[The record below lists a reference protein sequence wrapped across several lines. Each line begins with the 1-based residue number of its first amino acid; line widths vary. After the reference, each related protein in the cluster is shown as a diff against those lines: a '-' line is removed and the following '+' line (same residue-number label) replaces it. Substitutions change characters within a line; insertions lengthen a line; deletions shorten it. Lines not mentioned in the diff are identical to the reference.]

1 MSLII
6 KDNSQQSK
14 YPQLSIGVHNARC
27 IRVIDLGT
35 QRNEYKGEVSWKRK
49 VLIQWEVYTEDRE
62 EPIEIG
68 KVYTNSM
75 FEKANLS
82 IDLTS
87 WRGKP
92 FSEQEKEGFD
102 ISNLVGKV
110 CQLNVIEGKNDKN
123 KIATVLPT
131 KDKVDIQYNK
141 SLVFSIEDYQK
152 GELKVF
158 NQLREGIRNWILESK
173 ELEGQSQEDV
183 KEHGESDIEPDDAVP
198 F

>member
-6 KDNSQQSK
+6 KDDSQQSK

-49 VLIQWEVYTEDRE
+49 VMITWEVHNKDAE
-62 EPIEIG
+62 EPFEIS
-68 KVYTNSM
+68 KFYNHSLY
-75 FEKANLS
+75 EKANLA

-87 WRGKP
+87 WRGRP
-92 FSEQEKEGFD
+92 FTEDEKKGFD

-110 CQLNVIEGKNDKN
+110 CQINVIEGNNGKPKVS
-123 KIATVLPT
+123 TVLPT
-131 KDKVDIQYNK
+131 KDEVGIQYNK
-141 SLVFSIEDYQK
+141 SLVFSIEEYQK
-152 GELKVF
+152 GELTVF
-158 NQLREGIRNWILESK
+158 NQLREGIRNMILESK

-183 KEHGESDIEPDDAVP
+183 KEHGESDIDPDDTVP

>member
-49 VLIQWEVYTEDRE
+49 VMITWEVHNKDSE
-62 EPIEIG
+62 EPFEIS
-68 KVYTNSM
+68 KFYNHSM
-75 FEKANLS
+75 YEKANLS
-82 IDLTS
+82 IDLVS
-87 WRGKP
+87 WRGRP
-92 FSEQEKEGFD
+92 FTEREKKGFD
-102 ISNLVGKV
+102 IGNLVGKV
-110 CQLNVIEGKNDKN
+110 CQLNVIEGNNGKP
-123 KIATVLPT
+123 KIQTVLPT
-131 KDKVDIQYNK
+131 KDEVGIQYNK

-152 GELKVF
+152 GELKIF
-158 NQLREGIRNWILESK
+158 NQLREGIRNMILESK

>member
-49 VLIQWEVYTEDRE
+49 VMITWEVHNKDAE
-62 EPIEIG
+62 EPFEIS
-68 KVYTNSM
+68 KFYNHSM
-75 FEKANLS
+75 YEKANLS
-82 IDLTS
+82 IDLVS
-87 WRGKP
+87 WRGRP
-92 FSEQEKEGFD
+92 FTEREKKGFD
-102 ISNLVGKV
+102 IGNLVGKV
-110 CQLNVIEGKNDKN
+110 CQLNVIEGNNGKP
-123 KIATVLPT
+123 KIQTVLPT
-131 KDKVDIQYNK
+131 KDEVGIQYNK

-152 GELKVF
+152 GELKIF
-158 NQLREGIRNWILESK
+158 NQLREGIRNMILESK

>member
-92 FSEQEKEGFD
+92 FSEEEKEGFD

>member
-6 KDNSQQSK
+6 KDNTQQSK

>member
-6 KDNSQQSK
+6 KDNTQQSK

-92 FSEQEKEGFD
+92 FSEEEKEGFD

>member
-1 MSLII
+1 VP
-6 KDNSQQSK
+6 K
-14 YPQLSIGVHNARC
+14 GVHNARC

-35 QRNEYKGEVSWKRK
+35 QKNDYQGKVEWKKK
-49 VLIQWEVYTEDRE
+49 VLIHWEVYVEDIE

-68 KVYTNSM
+68 KVYTNSL
-75 FEKANLS
+75 FEKANLA

-87 WRGKP
+87 WRGRP
-92 FSEQEKEGFD
+92 FTEDEKKGFD

-123 KIATVLPT
+123 KIGTVLPT
-131 KDKVDIQYNK
+131 KDEVGIQYNK
-141 SLVFSIEDYQK
+141 SLVFSIEQYQK
-152 GELKVF
+152 GELTVF

-183 KEHGESDIEPDDAVP
+183 KEHGESDIEPDDTVP

>member
-6 KDNSQQSK
+6 KDDKQQSK
-14 YPQLSIGVHNARC
+14 YPVVPIGVHNARC

-35 QRNEYKGEVSWKRK
+35 QKNDYQGKVEWKKK
-49 VLIQWEVYTEDRE
+49 VLIHWEVYVEDKE
-62 EPIEIG
+62 EPIEIS
-68 KVYTNSM
+68 KVYTNSL

-92 FSEQEKEGFD
+92 FDEEEKKGFD

-110 CQLNVIEGKNDKN
+110 CQLNVIEGKNDKT

-131 KDKVDIQYNK
+131 KDEVGIQYNK

-183 KEHGESDIEPDDAVP
+183 KEHGESDIEPDDTVP

>member
-6 KDNSQQSK
+6 KDDSQQSK

-49 VLIQWEVYTEDRE
+49 VMITWEVHNKDSE
-62 EPIEIG
+62 EPFEIS
-68 KVYTNSM
+68 KFYNHSM
-75 FEKANLS
+75 YEKANLS
-82 IDLTS
+82 IDLVS
-87 WRGKP
+87 WRGRP
-92 FSEQEKEGFD
+92 FTEREKKGFD
-102 ISNLVGKV
+102 IGNLVGKV
-110 CQLNVIEGKNDKN
+110 CQLNVIEGNNGKP
-123 KIATVLPT
+123 KIQTVLPT
-131 KDKVDIQYNK
+131 KDEVGIQYNK

-152 GELKVF
+152 GELKIF
-158 NQLREGIRNWILESK
+158 NQLREGIRNMILESK

>member
-6 KDNSQQSK
+6 KDDSQQSK

-49 VLIQWEVYTEDRE
+49 VMITWEVHNKDAE
-62 EPIEIG
+62 EPFEIS
-68 KVYTNSM
+68 KFYNHSM
-75 FEKANLS
+75 YEKANLS
-82 IDLTS
+82 IDLVS
-87 WRGKP
+87 WRGRP
-92 FSEQEKEGFD
+92 FTEREKKGFD
-102 ISNLVGKV
+102 IGNLVGKV
-110 CQLNVIEGKNDKN
+110 CQLNVIEGNNGKP
-123 KIATVLPT
+123 KIQTVLPT
-131 KDKVDIQYNK
+131 KDEVGIQYNK

-152 GELKVF
+152 GELKIF
-158 NQLREGIRNWILESK
+158 NQLREGIRNMILESK

>member
-6 KDNSQQSK
+6 KDDSQQSK

-49 VLIQWEVYTEDRE
+49 VMITWEVHNKDAE
-62 EPIEIG
+62 EPFEIS
-68 KVYTNSM
+68 KFYNHSM
-75 FEKANLS
+75 YEKANLS
-82 IDLTS
+82 IDLVS
-87 WRGKP
+87 WRGRP
-92 FSEQEKEGFD
+92 FTEREKKGFD
-102 ISNLVGKV
+102 IGNLVGKV
-110 CQLNVIEGKNDKN
+110 CQLNVIEGNNGKP
-123 KIATVLPT
+123 KIQTVLPT
-131 KDKVDIQYNK
+131 KDEVGIQYNK

-152 GELKVF
+152 GELKIF
-158 NQLREGIRNWILESK
+158 NQLREGIRNMILESK

-183 KEHGESDIEPDDAVP
+183 KEHGETDIEPDDAVP